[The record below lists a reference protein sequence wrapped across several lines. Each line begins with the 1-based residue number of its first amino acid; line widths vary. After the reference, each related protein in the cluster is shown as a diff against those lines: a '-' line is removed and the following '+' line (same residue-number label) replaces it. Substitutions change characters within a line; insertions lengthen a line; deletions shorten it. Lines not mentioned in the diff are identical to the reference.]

1 MEDLWLRYS
10 FVSEEFL
17 TVEEAREWV
26 FCIAYFL
33 QETTI
38 VIKTKEIVETKKI
51 EIEDEDDAVEIE
63 ELELEEK
70 EIEREGSFDQGFK
83 DR

>member
-1 MEDLWLRYS
+1 MEDVWLRYS

-26 FCIAYFL
+26 FCIAYFI

-38 VIKTKEIVETKKI
+38 VIKPPPVETKI
-51 EIEDEDDAVEIE
+51 IDVEDAIDVEDFSFKEK
-63 ELELEEK
+63 ELE
-70 EIEREGSFDQGFK
+70 RRVFK
-83 DR
+83 L

>member
-1 MEDLWLRYS
+1 MEDVWLRYS

-26 FCIAYFL
+26 FCIAYFI

-38 VIKTKEIVETKKI
+38 VIKPRPPPVETKI
-51 EIEDEDDAVEIE
+51 IDVEDAIDVEDFSFKEK
-63 ELELEEK
+63 ELE
-70 EIEREGSFDQGFK
+70 RRVFK
-83 DR
+83 LLLAETI

>member
-1 MEDLWLRYS
+1 MKLHMDDLWLRYS

-51 EIEDEDDAVEIE
+51 EIEDEDDEVEIE

-70 EIEREGSFDQGFK
+70 EIER
-83 DR
+83 